1 MRSAGQGEEGLDAE
15 ARPVPHPSAAAGRE
29 ASLGCRVAVLADTDS
44 RWKWGML
51 TARRLGPARIDKYL
65 LENPAPPSV
74 RQFQAAGV
82 DPDEVATLTLAEL
95 AGALGEAPPDVL
107 VLSLPGG
114 ACQAA
119 LHALVAGWP
128 PALRRPVVVTGY
140 VGVVYEKV
148 GEGLLLRAG
157 ADVVLANS
165 ADDADSFRGQ
175 LLAAGGDPSTV
186 VETTLPFLRD
196 LDPAP
201 AASRPFTVT
210 FAGQPGVPVTRWERA
225 YLVDRLARHA
235 RLHPERLVTVKL
247 RSVPGERVTH
257 PEPYPYPDLLR
268 KLPDRPANLQTVVGD
283 MGEALRRTDLL
294 VTVSSTAALEAMHA
308 GVATVLLTDFGIR
321 ESLGNSYFAG
331 SGCLGS
337 FDDIDEGFAPRADPE
352 WTRRHG
358 VGGAG
363 PDHLVERVRLLLGRE
378 LPPLEPYY
386 TLRRS
391 PAYLPHLLR
400 AYGLAPDGQPLDPDL
415 AHGQVRRLV
424 RGAIRGTART
434 MYQSGVAVVA
444 PALRKLGAL

>member
-1 MRSAGQGEEGLDAE
+1 MAPHAGTTVGG
-15 ARPVPHPSAAAGRE
+15 G
-29 ASLGCRVAVLADTDS
+29 ASTGCRVAVLADTDS

-51 TARRLGPARIDKYL
+51 TARRLGPSRIDPYL

-74 RQFQAAGV
+74 RQFEAAGV
-82 DPDEVATLTLAEL
+82 DPGEVSALTLAEL
-95 AGALGEAPPDVL
+95 AGVLAETPPDVL

-119 LHALVAGWP
+119 LHALAAGWP
-128 PALRRPVVVTGY
+128 EALRRPVVVAGY

-165 ADDADSFRGQ
+165 AHDAEFFRAQ
-175 LLAAGGDPSTV
+175 LEAAGGDPSTV

-196 LDPAP
+196 LDPSP
-201 AASRPFTVT
+201 AGDRRFTVT
-210 FAGQPGVPVTRWERA
+210 FAGQPGVPVTRGERA
-225 YLVDRLARHA
+225 YLVDRLSRHA
-235 RLHPERLVTVKL
+235 RLRPERLVTVKL

-257 PEPYPYPDLLR
+257 PEPYPYPELLR
-268 KLPDRPANLQTVVGD
+268 KLPDRPPNLQTVVGD

-321 ESLGNSYFAG
+321 ESLGNAYFAG

-337 FDDIDEGFAPRADPE
+337 FDDIDDGFAPHADPA
-352 WTRRHG
+352 WKRLHG
-358 VGGAG
+358 VGGGALE
-363 PDHLVERVRLLLGRE
+363 HLVDRVGLLLGSE
-378 LPPLEPYY
+378 LPPLRPYY

-391 PAYLPHLLR
+391 PAYLPQLLR
-400 AYGLAPDGQPLDPDL
+400 SYGLAPDGRPLDPGL
-415 AHGQVRRLV
+415 AHSQVRRLV